1 MPPSSIR
8 SEKGVIAMEDNSIQ
22 VSRIYKIDGDT
33 KLKAFVDISIGDFII
48 KGFRIMQGSKGLFL
62 GMPQEKSKDGKWYNT
77 FYPRSKETRQ
87 SLTDLV
93 LAAYQE

>member
-1 MPPSSIR
+1 
-8 SEKGVIAMEDNSIQ
+8 MEDNSVQ
-22 VSRIYKIDGDT
+22 VSRIYRIDGDT
-33 KLKAFVDISIGDFII
+33 KLKAFVDIAVGDFII
-48 KGFRIMQGSKGLFL
+48 KGFRVMQGSKGLFV

-87 SLTDLV
+87 NLTDLV